1 MLREETNS
9 DSKQVKILIHNYL
22 DPELLKPMKVT
33 EGIGFHL
40 TKPGEQREVHVT
52 VLTISYQ
59 DKKIAQKMS
68 ERTATRSNYFRNTK
82 ILTIFSC
89 MVVDNK
95 LLIAFTEQVGDDEL
109 VQFVKSIPDLFK
121 H

>member
-59 DKKIAQKMS
+59 DKKIAQKKCPN
-68 ERTATRSNYFRNTK
+68 AQPQG
-82 ILTIFSC
+82 
-89 MVVDNK
+89 
-95 LLIAFTEQVGDDEL
+95 LIISVIQ
-109 VQFVKSIPDLFK
+109 KY
-121 H
+121 